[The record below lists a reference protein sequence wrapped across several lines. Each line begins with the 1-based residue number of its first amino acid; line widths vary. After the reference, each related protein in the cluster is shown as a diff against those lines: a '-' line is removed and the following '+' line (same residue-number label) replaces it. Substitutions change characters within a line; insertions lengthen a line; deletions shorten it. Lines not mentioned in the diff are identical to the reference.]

1 MFFMKILRLFFFLLL
16 FLGCSSFFK
25 TTYDPHLVLVTVA
38 PYMEFIEKIAGDTV
52 RVHVLIPPGVN
63 AHFFEPTP
71 KQMEDA
77 YKARLWIRIGDPLE
91 NKISKTLKEHHPE
104 LTELKLWEFV
114 PLLPLSDPTTIDV
127 GCHMGSDHHHHEAL
141 DVHYWLSPKLAKLQ
155 AKAIADV
162 LISLFPE
169 HRSFYEKNLAFFL
182 NELSEIDQQITDLLL
197 PDKGKTILVSH
208 PAFGYFCKDYGL
220 YQLSIE
226 CEGKEPKPKTL
237 HRIVEMAKERHISLV
252 IAQKG
257 YNNKGAEL
265 IAKELA
271 LPVYFVD
278 PYSKH
283 YIKTLLNLAEL
294 ISSHEH

>member
-1 MFFMKILRLFFFLLL
+1 MKILRLSFVLLL

-25 TTYDPHLVLVTVA
+25 KTYDSNLVLVTVA

-77 YKARLWIRIGDPLE
+77 SKARLWIRIGDPIE
-91 NKISKTLKEHHPE
+91 NKISNTLKEHRPN
-104 LTELKLWEFV
+104 LTELKLWEYV

-127 GCHMGSDHHHHEAL
+127 GCHMGSDHHHHGSL

-155 AKAIADV
+155 AQAIAEA
-162 LISLFPE
+162 LINLFPE
-169 HRSFYEKNLAFFL
+169 HRSFYEKNLALFL
-182 NELSEIDQQITDLLL
+182 KELSEIDQQITDLLA

-220 YQLSIE
+220 YQLSVE
-226 CEGKEPKPKTL
+226 CEGKEPKPKAVQ
-237 HRIVEMAKERHISLV
+237 RILELAKERQVSLV

-257 YNNKGAEL
+257 YNNKGAEQ

-271 LPVYFVD
+271 LSVYFID

-283 YIKTLLNLAEL
+283 YVKTLLNLAEL
-294 ISSHEH
+294 IISHDHRS